1 MKNSRVFKRF
11 IAALLLATVMLAA
24 AAPAWA
30 AQRHFIGDESA
41 DQNNLTGD
49 VAAERQMEDFLMPLG
64 ASSSITA
71 TSIGVGAGPTFVAGT
86 LLMALST
93 LANYKGLPWQ
103 NWPMGRYLFWHCP
116 PDKWLGFLPRMSSI
130 TLWALDTIANS
141 VFSITKFLV
150 TAGINLMF
158 LTFNS
163 DWLVGMADWVG
174 AAARDI
180 FTFNGKSF
188 ADVALEI
195 SIVLFLILAMQKL
208 LAGQLAG
215 TVKSLVVAVMA
226 LTAVFFYTACA
237 PQLVRGAVSLT
248 DGVAGVALSSA
259 AHFFW
264 QNQNLGQFKSDLDLG
279 LANAGTAAWETC
291 VSDPWAAT
299 MFGTSDPNKLKIT
312 ADEWSIVDKSAFSQD
327 KNKIAELDKKVQDG
341 SLYADTLFLASGDD
355 KARDAAAEML
365 GQSASG
371 RKAID
376 HGQHPGTV
384 VGFAMSTDAVFRH
397 IGAAIATIFP
407 ALAFFL
413 LVGIIGGYLILSQFM
428 LVLLLIFAPA
438 ALFAAMVPDAG
449 WAFAVRYFKN
459 MAAFLAN
466 KLIFGIYLGGV
477 FALATGVVKGILD
490 NSQAI
495 GLAMAVLTLIYGGG
509 LLFAWKFRA
518 MLMNAVSSG
527 SERLHERVLKTG
539 DRAGRPITQGVLGLL
554 REWGPLGEGLAIL
567 WQNRRLGRDVRRG
580 FDNVETDLHNIGEN
594 VAAEQAA
601 SVPPDRRIGGT
612 GPAGFLGGGKSGRI
626 IDLVETEPGV
636 WSMPG
641 VERADSPAPGGR
653 ASARE
658 SRAALKISPPWA
670 KTDGDEEETVVPPR
684 YRLTLKDAAAA
695 GGDGDKADA
704 LLGGYGGR
712 PVVEEDGEDAG
723 MSPPIGELD
732 ATTAAGDD
740 GLTDS
745 REEVRDVDGRPEPDL
760 SASAPVR
767 SGREVA
773 APDVASSWRS
783 GDAAARPET
792 PAAGVAPGA
801 GDAFDAG
808 RDSASGGE
816 DGETSGVASGPP
828 TGRGSGGL
836 TVKDMPSAANA
847 SGPGAS
853 MPERP
858 EPSIDSSPGVV
869 PSWRPVAK
877 SSMPETAAGST
888 AGPETPENVGTG
900 NPAPISG
907 GSRTDAGAATDNGP
921 NGMESDVLRQ
931 RTAPAQPRDDDAQPG
946 RGVRAVTAARSE
958 VRDSGEASSTAPG
971 LTAGRADGDAAS
983 RDAGLGGTKSPARRP
998 GMAASNMLR
1007 NDAATVKDFSS
1018 EIVLPGRGFGAGT
1031 AAKPETP
1038 NISDDKGY
1046 YHWR

>member
-1 MKNSRVFKRF
+1 MLWAKLSTKNSRNFKRLV
-11 IAALLLATVMLAA
+11 AALLLAAIVLAA

-30 AQRHFIGDESA
+30 AQRHFIGDEPA

-49 VAAERQMEDFLMPLG
+49 VAAERQTEDFLMPLG
-64 ASSSITA
+64 AGSSVSTA
-71 TSIGVGAGPTFVAGT
+71 SLGAGIGPGFVAGT
-86 LLMALST
+86 LLTALST

-103 NWPMGRYLFWHCP
+103 NWPMGRYLFWHYP
-116 PDKWLGFLPRMSSI
+116 PDKVLGFIPQMSGI
-130 TLWALDTIANS
+130 TLWAMDTFASGIFS
-141 VFSITKFLV
+141 VTKFLV

-163 DWLVGMADWVG
+163 DWLVGMADWIG

-195 SIVLFLILAMQKL
+195 SIVLFLVLAMQKL
-208 LAGQLAG
+208 LAGRLAD
-215 TVKSLVVAVMA
+215 TVKSLVVAVVA
-226 LTAVFFYTACA
+226 LTSVFFYTACA

-248 DGVAGVALSSA
+248 DGVAGVALSTS

-264 QNQNLGQFKSDLDLG
+264 QNQNPGQFKSDLDLG

-291 VSDPWAAT
+291 VADPWAAAL
-299 MFGTSDPNKLKIT
+299 FGTSDPNKLKIT

-327 KNKIAELDKKVQDG
+327 KNKIAELDKKVQNG

-355 KARDAAAEML
+355 KARDAVAEML
-365 GQSASG
+365 GQANTLNTGGTLAQAGKQIGNTIGVYEPKS
-371 RKAID
+371 ID

-384 VGFAMSTDAVFRH
+384 VGFAPSSNTVFQH
-397 IGAAIATIFP
+397 VGTAIATFFP

-428 LVLLLIFAPA
+428 LVLLLIFAPL

-449 WAFAVRYFKN
+449 WAFATRYFKN

-495 GLAMAVLTLIYGGG
+495 GLAMAVLTIIYGGA
-509 LLFAWKFRA
+509 LFFAWKFRA
-518 MLMNAVSSG
+518 MLMRAVSSG
-527 SERLHERVLKTG
+527 SEQLHENIQKTA
-539 DRAGRPITQGVLGLL
+539 DRGVRNPVTQGIMGLL
-554 REWGPLGEGLAIL
+554 REWGPLGEGLAML
-567 WQNRRLGRDVRRG
+567 WQNRRLGRDVSRG
-580 FDNVETDLHNIGEN
+580 FNDVETDLHNLGKNI
-594 VAAEQAA
+594 AAEQAA
-601 SVPPDRRIGGT
+601 SVPSDNWIGRN
-612 GPAGFLGGGKSGRI
+612 GPAGLLGGGKGGRVI
-626 IDLVETEPGV
+626 NLVETEPGV

-641 VERADSPAPGGR
+641 VERADSPVPGGR

-658 SRAALKISPPWA
+658 SRSALKISPPWA

-712 PVVEEDGEDAG
+712 PVVEEDSEDAG

-732 ATTAAGDD
+732 AATAAGDD

-745 REEVRDVDGRPEPDL
+745 SEEVRDVDGRPEPDL
-760 SASAPVR
+760 SASAPAR
-767 SGREVA
+767 PGREMA

-801 GDAFDAG
+801 GGAFDAG

-816 DGETSGVASGPP
+816 NGETSGVASGPP
-828 TGRGSGGL
+828 TGRGNGGL

-853 MPERP
+853 MPDRP

-869 PSWRPVAK
+869 PSWRPIAR
-877 SSMPETAAGST
+877 SAMPETAAGST
-888 AGPETPENVGTG
+888 AGPETPENGGTG
-900 NPAPISG
+900 NPAPVSSG
-907 GSRTDAGAATDNGP
+907 NRSDAGAVKSDNGP
-921 NGMESDVLRQ
+921 SGTVIGAARQRTNNDTQHGRSIGTAVTSKTETKGASAVPTTPRGGARAAGGEGYTREDDVGTSRETGNAGVHFQDVLRH
-931 RTAPAQPRDDDAQPG
+931 
-946 RGVRAVTAARSE
+946 
-958 VRDSGEASSTAPG
+958 
-971 LTAGRADGDAAS
+971 
-983 RDAGLGGTKSPARRP
+983 TK
-998 GMAASNMLR
+998 
-1007 NDAATVKDFSS
+1007 
-1018 EIVLPGRGFGAGT
+1018 I
-1031 AAKPETP
+1031 
-1038 NISDDKGY
+1038 
-1046 YHWR
+1046 